1 MSKRGHP
8 INTYIEVQISIEN
21 ILYTVCLCVSICQ
34 RAIFTSISVWLFYF
48 FRKNILQSWYTIMP
62 NQCRKSL
69 PHLSQFFFPAKLQP
83 SYFIW
88 TYRGQQVNKL
98 PYSKVQHFFDRL
110 SLPEDWRGLRDA
122 VLTEKSGIP
131 GCIFVHAGGF
141 IGGNDT
147 YDGALEMARR
157 SLKMSQNKT

>member
-1 MSKRGHP
+1 MQEKFTSP
-8 INTYIEVQISIEN
+8 
-21 ILYTVCLCVSICQ
+21 VSI
-34 RAIFTSISVWLFYF
+34 F
-48 FRKNILQSWYTIMP
+48 FS
-62 NQCRKSL
+62 
-69 PHLSQFFFPAKLQP
+69 AKLQP
-83 SYFIW
+83 SYFIEL
-88 TYRGQQVNKL
+88 TEDSKL
-98 PYSKVQHFFDRL
+98 TSYSKVQHFFDRL

>member
-1 MSKRGHP
+1 
-8 INTYIEVQISIEN
+8 
-21 ILYTVCLCVSICQ
+21 
-34 RAIFTSISVWLFYF
+34 
-48 FRKNILQSWYTIMP
+48 MP

-69 PHLSQFFFPAKLQP
+69 PHLSQFFFLQNCNRHTLYELTEDSKLT
-83 SYFIW
+83 S
-88 TYRGQQVNKL
+88 
-98 PYSKVQHFFDRL
+98 YSKVQHFFDRL